1 MRAMITGDPSV
12 QEFSDVLLQVGNG
25 QISRDDEGFIEIPQ
39 SLTNKV
45 DTRAQLLESVYP
57 GLEEKSR
64 LGREYHEWL
73 CERAILAPKNDIV
86 NEINTT
92 ILGQLPGN
100 TVQFKSFDKTIEESE
115 AVNFPVEFLNSQNP
129 SGLPQHDLKLKV
141 GAPIILLRNL
151 DAPRL
156 CNGTRLCITALKRNL
171 IEAVILTGCAK
182 NTTVLIPRI
191 PVLGKDL
198 PFPFKR
204 VQFPV
209 RLAFSMTINKS
220 QGQSLK
226 VMGSDLETPCF
237 SHGQ

>member
-1 MRAMITGDPSV
+1 MYPNL
-12 QEFSDVLLQVGNG
+12 QE
-25 QISRDDEGFIEIPQ
+25 
-39 SLTNKV
+39 KC
-45 DTRAQLLESVYP
+45 
-57 GLEEKSR
+57 R
-64 LGREYHEWL
+64 LGQQYYDWL
-73 CERAILAPKNDIV
+73 CERAILAPRNDVV

-92 ILGQLPGN
+92 ILEQLPGR
-100 TVQFKSFDKTIEESE
+100 TVQFKSFDKTLEDNE

-129 SGLPQHDLKLKV
+129 SGFPQHDLTLKV

-171 IEAVILTGCAK
+171 IEAVIITGCAK

-191 PVLGKDL
+191 PLLAQDL

-204 VQFPV
+204 TQFPV

-226 VMGSDLETPCF
+226 VMGADLDTSCF
-237 SHGQ
+237 SHGQLYVACSRVGSRSSSYVYVPGGTTKNVVYTQVLDN